1 MSNRNAENLLF
12 NYLLNSLDLGSPN
25 VSYAE
30 TSRNNGYRTT
40 THSLTDRNVNLLIR
54 VFDSYQRNVEMYHR
68 NMGELIQ
75 LLRTNMNASRPSAP
89 AADPAPVADPVPLPE
104 QEPEPVPIRESRYR
118 PWYFSTGTTQ
128 QPVDSSNNTIP
139 PETTAAATT
148 TNTIGRLNNREIDR
162 CVSSITYSSEETE
175 TRCPI
180 SLEDFAVGENICKI
194 NNCGHIFKRAA
205 LYRWFH
211 RHNTCPVCRCNV
223 LPTTNN
229 TRYNIRNSPLVE
241 NNLINDYAQSI
252 AYSLL
257 AGLNTNPSNIQSFTL
272 DIPIYYDMSG
282 NGTTTTTNQSNY
294 NYIFENDEPE
304 E

>member
-25 VSYAE
+25 VSYTE
-30 TSRNNGYRTT
+30 PSRNNVSRTT
-40 THSLTDRNVNLLIR
+40 TTSLTDRNVNLLIR

-75 LLRTNMNASRPSAP
+75 LLRTNMNASRPEPVSEPAAAAAP
-89 AADPAPVADPVPLPE
+89 APTTR
-104 QEPEPVPIRESRYR
+104 RESRYR
-118 PWYFSTGTTQ
+118 PWYFSTGATTQ
-128 QPVDSSNNTIP
+128 QPIDPSNNSIP
-139 PETTAAATT
+139 PETTPAATT
-148 TNTIGRLNNREIDR
+148 NTSSRLNNREIDR
-162 CVSSITYSSEETE
+162 CVSSITYSSDETE

-180 SLEDFAVGENICKI
+180 SLEDFVAGESICKI

-211 RHNTCPVCRCNV
+211 RHNTCPVCRCTV

-229 TRYNIRNSPLVE
+229 TRYNIVNTPLVE
-241 NNLINDYAQSI
+241 NNMINDYAQSI

-257 AGLNTNPSNIQSFTL
+257 AGLNTNPSNIYSYTL
-272 DIPIYYDMSG
+272 DIPLYYDMSG
-282 NGTTTTTNQSNY
+282 GNARTTTNSSNY
-294 NYIFENDEPE
+294 DYIFENDEPE

>member
-25 VSYAE
+25 ASYTE
-30 TSRNNGYRTT
+30 TSRNNGSRTT

-75 LLRTNMNASRPSAP
+75 LLRTNMNTSRPSAQ
-89 AADPAPVADPVPLPE
+89 AADPAPAPVPLPE
-104 QEPEPVPIRESRYR
+104 QEPIRESRYR
-118 PWYFSTGTTQ
+118 PWYFSTGTTTQ

-148 TNTIGRLNNREIDR
+148 NTSGRLNNREIDR

-229 TRYNIRNSPLVE
+229 TRYNIRNTPIIE

-257 AGLNTNPSNIQSFTL
+257 AGLNTNPSNLYSYTL
-272 DIPIYYDMSG
+272 DIPIYYDISG
-282 NGTTTTTNQSNY
+282 NGRSHNSSNY
-294 NYIFENDEPE
+294 DHIFENEEPE

>member
-1 MSNRNAENLLF
+1 MS
-12 NYLLNSLDLGSPN
+12 
-25 VSYAE
+25 
-30 TSRNNGYRTT
+30 
-40 THSLTDRNVNLLIR
+40 DRNVNLLIR

-75 LLRTNMNASRPSAP
+75 LLRTNMNTPSRQTTAP
-89 AADPAPVADPVPLPE
+89 AAAPAPATPVE
-104 QEPEPVPIRESRYR
+104 QAEPAPTTRRESRYR
-118 PWYFSTGTTQ
+118 PWYFSTATAQ
-128 QPVDSSNNTIP
+128 QPVDSSNNTT
-139 PETTAAATT
+139 ETTETPAPEQVPTS
-148 TNTIGRLNNREIDR
+148 RLNNREIDR

-180 SLEDFAVGENICKI
+180 SLEDFAVGESICKI
-194 NNCGHIFKRAA
+194 NTCGHIFKRVA

-223 LPTTNN
+223 LPTNNN
-229 TRYNIRNSPLVE
+229 TRYNIVNTPIIE

-257 AGLNTNPSNIQSFTL
+257 AGLNTNPSNLYSYTL

-282 NGTTTTTNQSNY
+282 GNGRSHNPSNY

>member
-1 MSNRNAENLLF
+1 MSNRNAENILF

-25 VSYAE
+25 ASYTE
-30 TSRNNGYRTT
+30 TARNNGSRTT

-75 LLRTNMNASRPSAP
+75 LLRTNMNTSRPP
-89 AADPAPVADPVPLPE
+89 AAVPEPAP
-104 QEPEPVPIRESRYR
+104 EPAPIRESRYR
-118 PWYFSTGTTQ
+118 PWYFSTGTTTQ
-128 QPVDSSNNTIP
+128 QPVDSSNNSIP
-139 PETTAAATT
+139 PETTPAATT
-148 TNTIGRLNNREIDR
+148 NTSSRLNNREIDR

-180 SLEDFAVGENICKI
+180 SLEDFVVGENICKI

-229 TRYNIRNSPLVE
+229 TRYNIRNSPIIE
-241 NNLINDYAQSI
+241 NNLINDYAESI

-282 NGTTTTTNQSNY
+282 GNARTTTNTSNY
-294 NYIFENDEPE
+294 DYIFENDEPE